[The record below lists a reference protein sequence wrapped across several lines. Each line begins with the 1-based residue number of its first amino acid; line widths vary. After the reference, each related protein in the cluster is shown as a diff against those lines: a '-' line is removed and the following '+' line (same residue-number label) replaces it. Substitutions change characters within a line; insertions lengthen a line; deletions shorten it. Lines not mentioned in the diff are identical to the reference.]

1 MAWRLIGW
9 TAPALVGLV
18 GLVAACAM
26 TACSGSPRNLSE
38 GAGESPGAPTRVPVD
53 QSAAEGAVFCVQG
66 ALRSCLVQLPT
77 QGTIHN
83 CWVGKQLCSGGT
95 WTDCQ
100 DPSSLVGVRTQT
112 FTASCLA
119 GDTIRWTTLDY
130 VVDAPADRS
139 GVASVTIAVA
149 GHPDFAL
156 LDVRSNDP
164 SLVKGLVKGGAG
176 SLNIEP
182 LLGALSAQSDLTLQ
196 ITTTTT
202 PDGAMASTATAEL
215 SYACSSGPAP

>member
-1 MAWRLIGW
+1 MASKLIGS
-9 TAPALVGLV
+9 TALALV

-38 GAGESPGAPTRVPVD
+38 GAGESPGAPTTVAAP
-53 QSAAEGAVFCVQG
+53 QSATEGAIFCVQG

-95 WTDCQ
+95 WSDCQ

-139 GVASVTIAVA
+139 GVASVTIGVA
-149 GHPDFAL
+149 GHPDFTL
-156 LDVRSNDP
+156 LDVSSDP
-164 SLVKGLVKGGAG
+164 SLVKGGAG

-182 LLGALSAQSDLTLQ
+182 MLGALSAQRDLALQ

-202 PDGAMASTATAEL
+202 PDGAMAATATARL

>member
-1 MAWRLIGW
+1 MGW
-9 TAPALVGLV
+9 TVAL
-18 GLVAACAM
+18 ACTM
-26 TACSGSPRNLSE
+26 TACCGSPTNLSE
-38 GAGESPGAPTRVPVD
+38 GAGESPGAPTTVAAP
-53 QSAAEGAVFCVQG
+53 QSASEATIFCVQG
-66 ALRSCLVQLPT
+66 ALRSCVVQLPT

-95 WTDCQ
+95 WSDCQ

-112 FTASCLA
+112 FTASCLP

-139 GVASVTIAVA
+139 GLASVTIGVA

-156 LDVRSNDP
+156 LDVSNDP

-182 LLGALSAQSDLTLQ
+182 MLGALSAQRDLTLQ

-202 PDGAMASTATAEL
+202 PDGAMAATATAKL
-215 SYACSSGPAP
+215 SFACSPGPPP